1 MRARLPLCSAWSSS
15 RSVRRT
21 DGSSHGGS
29 CMRARPSRLLL
40 YAAMLAAGLLVAFPF
55 FWMASTSLKSEAEA
69 TSFPP
74 SISPQ
79 VWLFSNYLQAWDA
92 APFGRY
98 FLNSAI
104 MAVGQVL
111 LGLATA
117 SLAAYALARMRVPG
131 RGLIFGALLATLIIP
146 PEVTLIPNYI
156 SMQRLG
162 WYNTYLALI
171 VPFGASVFNVFL
183 LRQAFLQL
191 PQELYEAAVLEGCTH
206 LRFLWQFA
214 LPLSRSALAIIALLT
229 GIRAWNDFQWPLI
242 VTDTPDLRPIQVGL
256 TIFRSD
262 VSTNFQ
268 LLMAGSMMAV
278 LPVVVLFLLTQRQFI
293 QGIARSGIRG

>member
-1 MRARLPLCSAWSSS
+1 MSVRAR
-15 RSVRRT
+15 
-21 DGSSHGGS
+21 
-29 CMRARPSRLLL
+29 RALL
-40 YAAMLAAGLLVAFPF
+40 YALATAAGVVMAFPF
-55 FWMASTSLKSEAEA
+55 VWMLLTSVKSESEA
-69 TSFPP
+69 TAFPP
-74 SISPQ
+74 GLLPTQ
-79 VWLFSNYLQAWDA
+79 WLFSNYADAWRA

-104 MAVGQVL
+104 MA
-111 LGLATA
+111 LGTVALSLATA
-117 SLAAYALARMRVPG
+117 SLAAYAFARMRVPG
-131 RGLIFGALLATLIIP
+131 RGLIFGVLLATLVIP

-156 SMQRLG
+156 AMQRLG
-162 WYNTYLALI
+162 WYNPYVALI

-191 PQELYEAAVLEGCTH
+191 PRELYEAAVLEGCTH

-229 GIRAWNDFQWPLI
+229 AIRAWNDFQWPLI
-242 VTDTPDLRPIQVGL
+242 VTDPPDIPPIQVGL
-256 TIFRSD
+256 PNFPRD
-262 VSTNFQ
+262 LSTNFQ

>member
-1 MRARLPLCSAWSSS
+1 MSDRRPLGRLRRAVLY
-15 RSVRRT
+15 
-21 DGSSHGGS
+21 
-29 CMRARPSRLLL
+29 LL
-40 YAAMLAAGLLVAFPF
+40 MLALGIVMAFPF
-55 FWMASTSLKSEAEA
+55 FWMLSTSLKSEAESS
-69 TSFPP
+69 TFPP
-74 SISPQ
+74 TLIPDE
-79 VWLFSNYLQAWDA
+79 WMLSNYLQAWNA

-98 FLNSAI
+98 FLNSGI

-131 RGLIFGALLATLIIP
+131 RGIVFGALLATLVIP

-156 SMQRLG
+156 AMQRLG

-191 PQELYEAAVLEGCTH
+191 PVELFEAARLEGCSH

-214 LPLSRSALAIIALLT
+214 VPLSRPTLAIIALLT
-229 GIRAWNDFQWPLI
+229 AIRAWNDFQWPLI
-242 VTDTPDLRPIQVGL
+242 ITDTPELRPIQVGL
-256 TIFRSD
+256 TVFRSD

-268 LLMAGSMMAV
+268 LLMAGSFMAV
-278 LPVVVLFLLTQRQFI
+278 LPVLILFLLTQRQLI
-293 QGIARSGIRG
+293 QGIARTGIRG

>member
-1 MRARLPLCSAWSSS
+1 MRVSPGRI
-15 RSVRRT
+15 
-21 DGSSHGGS
+21 
-29 CMRARPSRLLL
+29 LL
-40 YAAMLAAGLLVAFPF
+40 YLAMLAAGAVMAFPF
-55 FWMASTSLKSEAEA
+55 FWMLSTSLKSEAAA

-74 SISPQ
+74 SALPDE
-79 VWLFSNYLQAWDA
+79 WLFANYPAAWA
-92 APFGRY
+92 SAPFGRY
-98 FLNSAI
+98 FANSAI
-104 MAVGQVL
+104 MALGQVV

-131 RGLIFGALLATLIIP
+131 RNLIFGALLATLVIP

-156 SMQRLG
+156 AMQRLG

-171 VPFGASVFNVFL
+171 VPFGASVFSVFL

-214 LPLSRSALAIIALLT
+214 VPLSRPALSIIALLT
-229 GIRAWNDFQWPLI
+229 AIRAWNDFQWPLI
-242 VTDTPDLRPIQVGL
+242 ITDTPDLRPIQVGL

-268 LLMAGSMMAV
+268 LLMAGSVMAV
-278 LPVVVLFLLTQRQFI
+278 APVVILFLLTQRQFI
-293 QGIARSGIRG
+293 QGIARTGMRG

>member
-1 MRARLPLCSAWSSS
+1 
-15 RSVRRT
+15 
-21 DGSSHGGS
+21 
-29 CMRARPSRLLL
+29 
-40 YAAMLAAGLLVAFPF
+40 MLMATAGLVMAFPF
-55 FWMASTSLKSEAEA
+55 LWMLLTSVKSESEA

-74 SISPQ
+74 SIVPAH
-79 VWLFSNYLQAWDA
+79 WLLSNYIDAWRA

-104 MAVGQVL
+104 MAVGTAL
-111 LGLATA
+111 LGLTTA
-117 SLAAYALARMRVPG
+117 SLGAYALARMNVPA
-131 RGLIFGALLATLIIP
+131 RGVIFATLLATLVIP

-191 PQELYEAAVLEGCTH
+191 PQELYEAAILEGCGH
-206 LRFLWQFA
+206 LRYLWKFA
-214 LPLSRSALAIIALLT
+214 LPLSRPTLAIIALLT
-229 GIRAWNDFQWPLI
+229 AIRAWNDFQWPLI
-242 VTDTPDLRPIQVGL
+242 ITDTPDLRPIQVGL

-268 LLMAGSMMAV
+268 LLMAGSVMAV
-278 LPVVVLFLLTQRQFI
+278 VPVVVLFILTQRQLI
-293 QGIARSGIRG
+293 QGIARTGLRG

>member
-1 MRARLPLCSAWSSS
+1 MSG
-15 RSVRRT
+15 RRV
-21 DGSSHGGS
+21 
-29 CMRARPSRLLL
+29 LL
-40 YAAMLAAGLLVAFPF
+40 YVGAAAAGVVMAFPF
-55 FWMASTSLKSEAEA
+55 IWMLLTSLKSASEA

-74 SISPQ
+74 SVAPTQ
-79 VWLFSNYLQAWDA
+79 WLFSNYADAWRA

-104 MAVGQVL
+104 MAGGTVA

-117 SLAAYALARMRVPG
+117 SLAAYALARLRVPA
-131 RGLIFGALLATLIIP
+131 RGVIFGTLLATLVIP

-191 PQELYEAAVLEGCTH
+191 PQELYEAAVLEGCGH

-214 LPLSRSALAIIALLT
+214 MPLSRPTLAIIALLSA
-229 GIRAWNDFQWPLI
+229 IRAWNDFQWPLI
-242 VTDTPDLRPIQVGL
+242 ITDTPDLRPIQVGL

-268 LLMAGSMMAV
+268 LLMAGSIMAV
-278 LPVVVLFLLTQRQFI
+278 LPVVVLFLFTQRQLI
-293 QGIARSGIRG
+293 QGIARTGLRG

>member
-1 MRARLPLCSAWSSS
+1 MSARRPGARAR
-15 RSVRRT
+15 
-21 DGSSHGGS
+21 
-29 CMRARPSRLLL
+29 RLAL
-40 YAAMLAAGLLVAFPF
+40 YALMLAAGAVMAFPF
-55 FWMASTSLKSEAEA
+55 FWMISTSLKSQAEA

-74 SISPQ
+74 TLIPEE
-79 VWLFSNYLQAWDA
+79 WMPSNYAHAWAA

-98 FLNSAI
+98 FLNSGI

-111 LGLATA
+111 LSLATG

-131 RGLIFGALLATLIIP
+131 RGIVFGALLATLVIP

-191 PQELYEAAVLEGCTH
+191 PQELYEAAVLEGATH
-206 LRFLWQFA
+206 LRYLWTIA
-214 LPLSRSALAIIALLT
+214 LPLVRPTLAIIALLT
-229 GIRAWNDFQWPLI
+229 AIRAWNDFQWPLI
-242 VTDTPDLRPIQVGL
+242 ITDTAELRPIQVGL

-268 LLMAGSMMAV
+268 WLMAGSVLAV
-278 LPVVVLFLLTQRQFI
+278 APVLVLFLFTQRQFI
-293 QGIARSGIRG
+293 QGIARTGIRG

>member
-1 MRARLPLCSAWSSS
+1 MPRR
-15 RSVRRT
+15 VRR
-21 DGSSHGGS
+21 
-29 CMRARPSRLLL
+29 LIL
-40 YAAMLAAGLLVAFPF
+40 YAAMIGAGAVMAFPF
-55 FWMASTSLKSEAEA
+55 FWMLSTSLKSEAEA
-69 TSFPP
+69 TTFPP
-74 SISPQ
+74 HIIPD
-79 VWLFSNYLQAWDA
+79 VWLWSNYALAWAA

-104 MAVGQVL
+104 MAAGQVA
-111 LGLATA
+111 LGLVTA

-131 RGLIFGALLATLIIP
+131 RNLIFGALLATLVIP

-183 LRQAFLQL
+183 LRQTFLQIPL
-191 PQELYEAAVLEGCTH
+191 ELYEAAVLEGCGH
-206 LRFLWQFA
+206 LRFLWRFA
-214 LPLSRSALAIIALLT
+214 VPLSRPTLAIIALLT
-229 GIRAWNDFQWPLI
+229 AIRAWNDFQWPLI
-242 VTDTPDLRPIQVGL
+242 VTDSMSLRPIQVGL

-268 LLMAGSMMAV
+268 LLMAGSVLAV
-278 LPVVVLFLLTQRQFI
+278 APVLVLFLFTQRQFI

>member
-1 MRARLPLCSAWSSS
+1 MSARRA
-15 RSVRRT
+15 V
-21 DGSSHGGS
+21 
-29 CMRARPSRLLL
+29 L
-40 YAAMLAAGLLVAFPF
+40 YVVMAGAGLVMAFPF
-55 FWMASTSLKSEAEA
+55 LWMLSTSLKSESDA

-74 SISPQ
+74 SLLPAQWVIA
-79 VWLFSNYLQAWDA
+79 NYADAWRA

-104 MAVGQVL
+104 IASGTVL
-111 LGLATA
+111 LGLVTA

-131 RGLIFGALLATLIIP
+131 RSFIFGALLATLVIP

-191 PQELYEAAVLEGCTH
+191 PGELYEAAVLEGCSH
-206 LRFLWQFA
+206 LRFLARIA
-214 LPLSRSALAIIALLT
+214 LPLSRPTLAIIALLT
-229 GIRAWNDFQWPLI
+229 AIRAWNDFQWPLI
-242 VTDTPDLRPIQVGL
+242 ITDTPDLRPIQVGL
-256 TIFRSD
+256 TVFRSD

-268 LLMAGSMMAV
+268 LLMAGSVMAV
-278 LPVVVLFLLTQRQFI
+278 APVVALFLFAQRQLI
-293 QGIARSGIRG
+293 QGIARTGIRG

>member
-1 MRARLPLCSAWSSS
+1 MWG
-15 RSVRRT
+15 RRP
-21 DGSSHGGS
+21 
-29 CMRARPSRLLL
+29 RRLLL
-40 YAAMLAAGLLVAFPF
+40 YAAMLGAGLVMAFPF
-55 FWMASTSLKSEAEA
+55 FWMLSTSLKSEAEA

-74 SISPQ
+74 SVLPAD
-79 VWLFSNYLQAWDA
+79 WLFVNYLDAWRA

-98 FLNSAI
+98 FLNSAV
-104 MAVGQVL
+104 MAAGQVV
-111 LGLATA
+111 LGLATS

-156 SMQRLG
+156 AMQRLG

-191 PQELYEAAVLEGCTH
+191 PGELYEAAVLEGCTH

-214 LPLSRSALAIIALLT
+214 IPLSRPVLAIIALLT
-229 GIRAWNDFQWPLI
+229 AIRAWNDFQWPLI

-278 LPVVVLFLLTQRQFI
+278 LPVVVLYLLTQRQFI

>member
-1 MRARLPLCSAWSSS
+1 MRRRP
-15 RSVRRT
+15 VRI
-21 DGSSHGGS
+21 
-29 CMRARPSRLLL
+29 LL
-40 YAAMLAAGLLVAFPF
+40 YAGMLGAGLVTAFPF
-55 FWMASTSLKSEAEA
+55 FWMLSTSLKSEAEA

-74 SISPQ
+74 SVFP
-79 VWLFSNYLQAWDA
+79 VEWLFRNYADAWHA

-104 MAVGQVL
+104 MAVGQVG
-111 LGLATA
+111 LGLVTS

-131 RGLIFGALLATLIIP
+131 RGVIFGALLATLVIP

-156 SMQRLG
+156 AMQRLG

-171 VPFGASVFNVFL
+171 IPFGASVFNVFL

-191 PQELYEAAVLEGCTH
+191 PGELYEAAVLDGCGH
-206 LRFLWQFA
+206 LRFLLRFA
-214 LPLSRSALAIIALLT
+214 IPLSRPTLAIIALLT
-229 GIRAWNDFQWPLI
+229 AIRAWNDFQWPLI
-242 VTDTPDLRPIQVGL
+242 VTDSPDLRPIQVGL

-278 LPVVVLFLLTQRQFI
+278 LPVVLLFLLTQRQFI